1 MGFYTKIDTSNNRQS
16 KQNIE
21 SFTHY
26 SGGTVFGVP
35 FSYLPTGPSSNSGI
49 TQTVNNVNS
58 TFTGTSATTVYNW
71 YDSKMNIALSNL
83 SAITPTNS
91 ATTQNTGLVFTAN
104 TTTII
109 DGNSVVL
116 TYSGVSFDVVPMN
129 VVQLAPN
136 LYSGSVNTMSLQY
149 LSAGT
154 IGFTGRT
161 IWVDVSGITRTD
173 KLIISSVGAGP
184 STVDIGVDA
193 SGNVVNTAS
202 DISLKKNIQPISGAL
217 EKVLG
222 LNGVYFEWKNTQ
234 AGGESRKIGFIA
246 QNVENIVPEL
256 VHTHNDGVK
265 TVHYKDVTALL
276 VEAIKEIN
284 SGVISGRTFLETQ
297 TIVAED
303 NNIDLN
309 FGGNNLTSVGGGIR
323 VLNVFE
329 NETSADLILNEN
341 GEWTTNTNFKPL
353 GLILPIF
360 TPTSSN
366 DNSGVNGNITL
377 DENYLYVKVNNQWKR
392 TNLETF

>member
-21 SFTHY
+21 TFTQY
-26 SGGTVFGVP
+26 SGGTIFGVP
-35 FSYLPTGPSSNSGI
+35 FSFLPTGPSSESGV
-49 TQTVNNVNS
+49 TQTVNNINS
-58 TFTGTSATTVYNW
+58 TFTGTSATTVFNW
-71 YDSKMNIALSNL
+71 YDSKMNIAISQL
-83 SAITPTNS
+83 SAITPANS
-91 ATTQNTGLVFTAN
+91 ATTQNTGNVFTAN

-109 DGNSVVL
+109 DGNTIVL
-116 TYSGVSFDVVPMN
+116 TYSGVSFDITPMN
-129 VVQLAPN
+129 FVQLAPN
-136 LYSGSVNTMSLQY
+136 LYSGSVNTMSLEY

-184 STVDIGVDA
+184 SIVDIGVDA

-217 EKVLG
+217 EKVMG
-222 LNGVYFEWKNTQ
+222 LNGVYFEWADTK
-234 AGGESRKIGFIA
+234 AGGNIRKIGFIA
-246 QNVENIVPEL
+246 QDVENIVPEL
-256 VHTHNDGVK
+256 VYTHSDAIK

-284 SGVISGRTFLETQ
+284 NGNISGRTYLETQ
-297 TIVAED
+297 TIIAED

-309 FGGNNLTSVGGGIR
+309 FGGNKLSSIGGGIR
-323 VLNVFE
+323 VLNAFGE
-329 NETSADLILNEN
+329 DTSADLILNDN
-341 GEWTTNTNFKPL
+341 GEWITNTYFKPL
-353 GLILPIF
+353 GIILPIF

-366 DNSGVNGNITL
+366 DINGVDGNITL
-377 DENYLYVKVNNQWKR
+377 DENYLYVKVQNKWKR
-392 TNLETF
+392 INLETF